1 MERILNFFR
10 KKDQYR
16 DLSVAVLEEEI
27 NTLITPRF
35 LFKND
40 RNSLLIKNSANA
52 LTKDQINEA
61 DGFDHNTS
69 DQASKNENSSTSTE
83 ENKNH
88 YPKDPFSVLMERLDT
103 LQKFFL
109 NEVSDINAE
118 IKNICNQTTSTEI
131 SAGND
136 EETQPLQNQ
145 VIYLKEG
152 CNSKSKLR
160 SILSE
165 ILCKSNKN
173 QQHFINT
180 N

>member
-1 MERILNFFR
+1 M
-10 KKDQYR
+10 
-16 DLSVAVLEEEI
+16 SVAVLEEEI
-27 NTLITPRF
+27 NTLITSRF
-35 LFKND
+35 LFRND
-40 RNSLLIKNSANA
+40 RSSLLIKNWANA
-52 LTKDQINEA
+52 LTKDQINESV
-61 DGFDHNTS
+61 GFEHNTN

-83 ENKNH
+83 ENKND

-109 NEVSDINAE
+109 NEVSDIDAE
-118 IKNICNQTTSTEI
+118 IKNICNQTISKEI

-145 VIYLKEG
+145 LIYLKEG
-152 CNSKSKLR
+152 CKSKSKLR
-160 SILSE
+160 SIISE
-165 ILCKSNKN
+165 ILFKSNKK

>member
-1 MERILNFFR
+1 MERILNFLR

-27 NTLITPRF
+27 NTLITSRF

-40 RNSLLIKNSANA
+40 RSSLLIKNWANS
-52 LTKDQINEA
+52 LTKDQINES
-61 DGFDHNTS
+61 DGFDHNTN
-69 DQASKNENSSTSTE
+69 DQASKNENISTSTE
-83 ENKNH
+83 ENTND
-88 YPKDPFSVLMERLDT
+88 YPKDPFSVLMERLGT

-109 NEVSDINAE
+109 NEVSDIDAE
-118 IKNICNQTTSTEI
+118 VKNVCNQTTSKEI

-136 EETQPLQNQ
+136 E

-160 SILSE
+160 SMISE
-165 ILCKSNKN
+165 ILFKSNKK

>member
-52 LTKDQINEA
+52 LTKDQINES
-61 DGFDHNTS
+61 DGFDHNTNG
-69 DQASKNENSSTSTE
+69 QASKNENSSASTE
-83 ENKNH
+83 ENKND
-88 YPKDPFSVLMERLDT
+88 YLKDPFSVLMERLDT

-145 VIYLKEG
+145 VIYLKEE
-152 CNSKSKLR
+152 CNSKSKL
-160 SILSE
+160 SIISE
-165 ILCKSNKN
+165 ILCKSNKK